1 MVLRQ
6 KGGDGINEASRL
18 RGDNVRASDGDIIH
32 SHCRK
37 TYTNAKAISDITKAQ
52 PNCSP
57 TRNLRSQTSSFQCET
72 YSQLVIVSVGKGRY
86 SPAA

>member
-6 KGGDGINEASRL
+6 KGSDGINEAGRL

-37 TYTNAKAISDITKAQ
+37 TYTNAKAIMQ
-52 PNCSP
+52 
-57 TRNLRSQTSSFQCET
+57 
-72 YSQLVIVSVGKGRY
+72 
-86 SPAA
+86 

>member
-6 KGGDGINEASRL
+6 KGSDGINEASRL
-18 RGDNVRASDGDIIH
+18 RGENVRASEGDIIH

-57 TRNLRSQTSSFQCET
+57 TSNLRSQTSSFQCET
-72 YSQLVIVSVGKGRY
+72 YSQLVIVSVGKGR
-86 SPAA
+86 